1 VKNEGIIRAQLG
13 SVVLAA
19 GDRITLS
26 TGVGGRLQVAP
37 DPATVKTLIEN
48 KQLIVADGGQV
59 LMTSRAADALSA
71 GVVQQRHRAGPHPGP
86 PGRPHCVAGRYAAWQ
101 HPSGRP
107 AGRQR
112 PRWRQWWLCGHQRAQ
127 VQIQAGTRVTTQ
139 AASGKTGQWLIDP
152 TDFTISA
159 GAATQT
165 DSGIGADTLVANLA
179 STDVTLQT
187 VAAGSD
193 KGSIHVNAD
202 VRYDANQLT
211 LNAHHDIN
219 INATMDVGG
228 TGSLAL
234 NHGNTLGNAAMLRQ
248 QTAS

>member
-1 VKNEGIIRAQLG
+1 
-13 SVVLAA
+13 
-19 GDRITLS
+19 
-26 TGVGGRLQVAP
+26 VGGRLQVAP

-71 GVVQQRHRAGPHPGP
+71 GVVSNSGTVQARTLAHQE
-86 PGRPHCVAGRYAAWQ
+86 GRIVLLADMQHGSTQVAGLLDASAPDGGNGGLWTPAQPRCR
-101 HPSGRP
+101 SRP
-107 AGRQR
+107 A
-112 PRWRQWWLCGHQRAQ
+112 PA
-127 VQIQAGTRVTTQ
+127 ATQ

-187 VAAGSD
+187 VAAGS
-193 KGSIHVNAD
+193 A
-202 VRYDANQLT
+202 R
-211 LNAHHDIN
+211 
-219 INATMDVGG
+219 
-228 TGSLAL
+228 
-234 NHGNTLGNAAMLRQ
+234 AASM
-248 QTAS
+248 